1 MMVNVNAEKLQNER
15 VSKGISRYKLS
26 LLSGLASNAVFRME
40 TKKQKVSFVRLQAVA
55 NALNCDVNKLID
67 KKN

>member
-1 MMVNVNAEKLQNER
+1 MVTVNTEKLQSER
-15 VSKGISRYKLS
+15 ISKGISRYKLS

-55 NALNCDVNKLID
+55 NALNCDVNNLID
-67 KKN
+67 KET